1 MLQYRKLKNQ
11 KQFPS
16 FRKEGRME
24 RENKEIL
31 DATMQVFNE
40 KGLKFTMDDV
50 ARELGMSKKTIYG
63 LIKDK
68 NTLFL
73 EMVDYC
79 FDTIKEEEQ
88 SVLEDAT
95 LDIEQKIRR
104 ILSVL
109 PESYESIDLRKLY
122 QLKDKYPKIY
132 QKVEERLENGW
143 ETTITLLEQGMEEGV
158 IRKIPIPIL
167 KTMFEASLEQFF
179 RRDILMANDISYGEA
194 LKQLVEILM
203 YGITERK

>member
-1 MLQYRKLKNQ
+1 
-11 KQFPS
+11 
-16 FRKEGRME
+16 ME

-63 LIKDK
+63 MIKDK

-88 SVLEDAT
+88 RVLEDIT

-143 ETTITLLEQGMEEGV
+143 ETTITLLEQGMKEGV

-179 RRDILMANDISYGEA
+179 RRDILIANDISYGEA